1 MSMKKNNLKYR
12 NQIIYQVFPRNFS
25 KEGTFSE
32 IIKKLPDIKKLGT
45 DILYL
50 MPINEIGVICRKGVL
65 GSPYS
70 IKDYYEI
77 NKEYGD
83 LEDLKRLISATHDQK
98 MKIIIDIV
106 FNHTS
111 RDSVLT
117 KKHPEW
123 FVHNELG
130 NFTNRFG
137 DWSDITDFTYAND
150 EIIKYL
156 TDVLCYYLKL
166 GIDGFRFDVC
176 SVLPEKFYEYCL
188 PILKKLNKNIIMIG
202 ESVHPDF
209 RKHILDLGYDVLDE
223 ASLYNYFDILYD
235 YDVFPAFQK
244 AMHGEIT
251 LSNYMD
257 KIIEQEQKLPMGYVK
272 LRYIEKHDMP
282 RIMSYFKNKEASF
295 CGIALIYMLRGMTF
309 LYNGIETLSDHQI
322 SLFDKDDIEW
332 DKKEEDVVSF
342 ISKLSLLKK
351 DNIYQTGI
359 FNVINLDDVF
369 ILIKWSNEEKDLY
382 AFLNLKGIEKN
393 LDIDFLS
400 DGEYQNLLGFENV
413 IIQNKKYKT
422 IRYPQIIEIKNS

>member
-137 DWSDITDFTYAND
+137 D
-150 EIIKYL
+150 
-156 TDVLCYYLKL
+156 
-166 GIDGFRFDVC
+166 
-176 SVLPEKFYEYCL
+176 
-188 PILKKLNKNIIMIG
+188 
-202 ESVHPDF
+202 
-209 RKHILDLGYDVLDE
+209 
-223 ASLYNYFDILYD
+223 
-235 YDVFPAFQK
+235 
-244 AMHGEIT
+244 
-251 LSNYMD
+251 
-257 KIIEQEQKLPMGYVK
+257 
-272 LRYIEKHDMP
+272 
-282 RIMSYFKNKEASF
+282 
-295 CGIALIYMLRGMTF
+295 
-309 LYNGIETLSDHQI
+309 
-322 SLFDKDDIEW
+322 
-332 DKKEEDVVSF
+332 
-342 ISKLSLLKK
+342 
-351 DNIYQTGI
+351 
-359 FNVINLDDVF
+359 
-369 ILIKWSNEEKDLY
+369 
-382 AFLNLKGIEKN
+382 
-393 LDIDFLS
+393 
-400 DGEYQNLLGFENV
+400 
-413 IIQNKKYKT
+413 
-422 IRYPQIIEIKNS
+422 